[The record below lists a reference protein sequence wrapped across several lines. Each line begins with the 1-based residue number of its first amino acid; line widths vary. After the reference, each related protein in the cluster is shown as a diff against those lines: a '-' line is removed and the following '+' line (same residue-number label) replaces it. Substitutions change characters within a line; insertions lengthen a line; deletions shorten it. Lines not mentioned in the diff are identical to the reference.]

1 MVNRR
6 DVMMQRKAKDIRE
19 AISRQRRNRRLST
32 LHGTAAMVRKCV
44 PEPHLSFLKAVGV
57 IFEST
62 SHYGNSGRVIPVSI
76 YGKLAAALG
85 VAAIIGLASGGGVAY
100 AAAGGSATLTT
111 AQITARTDPGLA
123 YVVATISYANETSAG
138 TGMVLTSTGE
148 VLTNNHVIEGA
159 TSIKVTDVGNGNF
172 YTATVVGYD
181 TSEDIA
187 VLQLQDAS
195 GLKTVT
201 LGNSSAV
208 STGARVVGIG
218 NAFGAAGG
226 TPPAVTGMV
235 TGLGQSIIASDPSS
249 GTSEYLTGLIES
261 SADLKPGDSGGPLVN
276 SQGRVIG
283 MDTAGSWVP
292 RPVGTNATSQA
303 YAIPIDTALS
313 VARQIEAGNSSA
325 TVHIGAIAFLG
336 VQVIPAVSAVPGL
349 PGGLGWAT
357 SGVTVVQ
364 VVPGSAAAAAGL
376 QAGDRI
382 TSVAGRGVTSP
393 VDIHEALAACHPGDK
408 ISVTWL
414 GTRGQAHTATA
425 TLTPGPPA

>member
-1 MVNRR
+1 M
-6 DVMMQRKAKDIRE
+6 I
-19 AISRQRRNRRLST
+19 
-32 LHGTAAMVRKCV
+32 
-44 PEPHLSFLKAVGV
+44 
-57 IFEST
+57 
-62 SHYGNSGRVIPVSI
+62 I

-100 AAAGGSATLTT
+100 AAAGGPATLTT
-111 AQITARTDPGLA
+111 AQITARTDPGLT

-159 TSIKVTDVGNGNF
+159 TSIKVTDVGNGNM

-181 TSEDIA
+181 TNEDIA

-201 LGNSSAV
+201 LSNSPAV

-226 TPPAVTGMV
+226 TPPAVTGTV

-261 SADLKPGDSGGPLVN
+261 NADLKPGDSGGPLVN

-303 YAIPIDTALS
+303 YAIPIDTASS

-325 TVHIGAIAFLG
+325 TVHIGATAFLG

-349 PGGLGWAT
+349 AGRLGWAT

-393 VDIHEALAACHPGDK
+393 VDMHEALAACHPGDK